1 MVWVLMDLF
10 WHPTTAVLH
19 VCAVEMPTLC
29 TLQVYPKLY
38 LNGGSMYEAH
48 WWIILVRVWEILVY
62 NPVLDLEKWWQI
74 LTPVALVAYVVWKLW
89 VRCIR
94 PRWRRRQDKRL
105 MLPTKQGNSDSRDLS
120 V

>member
-1 MVWVLMDLF
+1 M
-10 WHPTTAVLH
+10 
-19 VCAVEMPTLC
+19 CAVEMPTLC

-74 LTPVALVAYVVWKLW
+74 LTPVALVAYVTWKLW